1 MRKFLR
7 LTAFA
12 AALAP
17 VLVLLA
23 SCGTPIPYPEA
34 SGTESGTEAEEP
46 LPDETDEIGAPD
58 GVGET
63 VPLAP
68 ISLDR
73 YSPSDFV
80 VSETEYSE
88 SYQLE
93 FNTDA
98 YSYTEGL
105 TGYNGT
111 GFISLGDK
119 DYATIKVTV
128 PSSQHYKLGLR
139 ICTTGAKIAVIVGGT
154 KEVESADGSYQT
166 YDGDTV
172 GAVYVR
178 ESINFDYFYLD
189 NIYLKKGENS
199 LTFQALSGIAY
210 LDDITLENSGSVPAL
225 AYAVSS
231 SCVSK
236 NASDKT
242 KTIKKYLSDV
252 YGNRV
257 LTGQYCTAGTNTEIN
272 AVYMDTGRYSAVR
285 CGDLGVFTEY
295 YEGSGKDNEDE
306 IPTAIEWW
314 KNGGLVSYSWYW
326 AAPSD
331 EKSSIYTDLTDF
343 SLSAAV
349 SETDAAML
357 DAEGLSTY
365 EQTGRISRGCYR
377 LIRDID
383 TVAARLKMLAAEDV
397 PVLFRP
403 LPEAGNG
410 WYWWGEDAESY
421 LWLYK
426 LVFTRLNDYHG
437 LTNLIWVWS
446 GESYDYYPGDDCA
459 DIVAMDVYSD
469 SDISA
474 NNRMMDAIRYTIRT
488 KPIALTECGRI
499 PNPDLLKR
507 DNALWLWFSLWRGDY
522 IVGAD
527 GQISYEHV
535 SRDELDYAYNNE
547 LYVTRDELPDFTR
560 YY

>member
-12 AALAP
+12 LAFAL
-17 VLVLLA
+17 LS
-23 SCGTPIPYPEA
+23 SCGTPIPYPETA
-34 SGTESGTEAEEP
+34 ETESGTETEAP
-46 LPDETDEIGAPD
+46 SPDETDEIGAPD

-68 ISLDR
+68 LSLDR

-105 TGYNGT
+105 TGYHGT

-119 DYATIKVTV
+119 DYATIRVTV

-139 ICTTGAKIAVIVGGT
+139 VCTTGAKLAVIVGGT
-154 KEVESADGSYQT
+154 KEIESADGRYQT

-210 LDDITLENSGSVPAL
+210 LDDITLEKSGSVPAL

-231 SCVSK
+231 SCASK

-242 KTIKKYLSDV
+242 KTVKKYLSDV

-272 AVYMDTGRYSAVR
+272 AVYMDTGRYSAIR
-285 CGDLGVFTEY
+285 CGDLGIFTEY
-295 YEGSGKDNEDE
+295 YEGSDKDSEDE

-331 EKSSIYTDLTDF
+331 EKSSVYADLTDF

-365 EQTGRISRGCYR
+365 EQTGRITRSCYR

-426 LVFTRLNDYHG
+426 LMFARLNDYHG

-446 GESYDYYPGDDCA
+446 GESYDYYPGDDYA
-459 DIVAMDVYSD
+459 DIVGMDVYSE

-488 KPIALTECGRI
+488 KPVALTECGRI

-522 IVGAD
+522 IIGAD
-527 GQISYEHV
+527 GRISYEHV

>member
-1 MRKFLR
+1 MRKFFR
-7 LTAFA
+7 WTALT
-12 AALAP
+12 AALA
-17 VLVLLA
+17 LLA
-23 SCGTPIPYPEA
+23 SCGTPIAYPETTA
-34 SGTESGTEAEEP
+34 EGSGSQAAEPFPDETEPDGAEEP
-46 LPDETDEIGAPD
+46 DVPN
-58 GVGET
+58 ET

-68 ISLDR
+68 LSLDR

-80 VSETEYSE
+80 VSETAYSE

-111 GFISLGDK
+111 GFICLGDK

-139 ICTTGAKIAVIVGGT
+139 ICSTGAKVAVIVGGT
-154 KEVESADGSYQT
+154 KEVESADGSYRT
-166 YDGDTV
+166 YDGDAV

-178 ESINFDYFYLD
+178 ESVSFDYFYLD
-189 NIYLKKGENS
+189 HVYLKKGENS
-199 LTFQALSGIAY
+199 LTLQALSGIAY
-210 LDDITLENSGSVPAL
+210 LDDLTLENSSSVPAL

-242 KTIKKYLSDV
+242 KTVKKYLSDV

-285 CGDLGVFTEY
+285 CGDLGIFTES
-295 YEGSGKDNEDE
+295 YEGSDKDSEDE
-306 IPTAIEWW
+306 LSTAAEWW
-314 KNGGLVSYSWYW
+314 KSGGLVSYSWYW
-326 AAPSD
+326 TAPSD
-331 EKSSIYTDLTDF
+331 EKPSVYADLTDF
-343 SLSAAV
+343 RLSAAV
-349 SETDAAML
+349 SENDAATL

-365 EQTGRISRGCYR
+365 EQTGRISRSCYR

-383 TVAARLKMLAAEDV
+383 TVAARLKLLAAEDV

-421 LWLYK
+421 LWLYR
-426 LVFTRLNDYHG
+426 LIFTRLNDYHG
-437 LTNLIWVWS
+437 LTNLIWIWN
-446 GESYDYYPGDDCA
+446 GENYDYYPGDDYV
-459 DIVAMDVYSD
+459 DIVGMDVYSD

-488 KPIALTECGRI
+488 KPAALTECGRI

-507 DNALWLWFSLWRGDY
+507 DNALWLWFALWRGDY

-527 GQISYEHV
+527 GSISYEHV
-535 SRDELDYAYNNE
+535 THEELDYAYNNE
-547 LYVTRDELPDFTR
+547 LYVTRDELPDFSR